1 MEYNIHQKISKSY
14 VDEGKI
20 THPLSRIEN
29 FLNNRPIEHS
39 FSIPKQ
45 KF

>member
-20 THPLSRIEN
+20 THPMSRTRN
-29 FLNNRPIEHS
+29 SLDSRPVEHS